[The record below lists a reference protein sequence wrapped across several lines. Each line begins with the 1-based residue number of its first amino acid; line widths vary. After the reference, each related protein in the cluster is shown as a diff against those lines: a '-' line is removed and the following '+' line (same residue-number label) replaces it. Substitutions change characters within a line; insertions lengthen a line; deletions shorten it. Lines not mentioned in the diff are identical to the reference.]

1 MKIST
6 ETREL
11 LLNLAESKKVYLE
24 GNLIKVLEVDADDA
38 EMQAYLEECKNRD
51 SEARKKRLEVTR
63 QVQDQNRALEASS
76 KKMEALNQDL
86 QAALAESKV
95 SEKMASE
102 AKAEAERLRD
112 EAVENLDDM
121 QKRTQF
127 ELMGYIVKVALGV
140 ILGVGL
146 LTTMLYVYVLTVGMD
161 AKIIESTW
169 SNLFGIL
176 LTNSFSIIGT
186 IMGVKYANEKN

>member
-24 GNLIKVLEVDADDA
+24 GNLIKVIEVDADDA

-63 QVQDQNRALEASS
+63 QVQDQNRELEASS

>member
-38 EMQAYLEECKNRD
+38 EMQAYLEECKSRD

-63 QVQDQNRALEASS
+63 QVQEQNRELEASS

-112 EAVENLDDM
+112 EAVEDLDDM

>member
-38 EMQAYLEECKNRD
+38 EMQAYLEECKSRD

-63 QVQDQNRALEASS
+63 QVQEQNRELEASS
-76 KKMEALNQDL
+76 KKMEVLNQDL

>member
-63 QVQDQNRALEASS
+63 QVQDQNRELEASS

>member
-24 GNLIKVLEVDADDA
+24 GNLIKVIEVDANDA

>member
-24 GNLIKVLEVDADDA
+24 GNLIKVIEVNADDA

-63 QVQDQNRALEASS
+63 QVQDQNRELEASS

>member
-24 GNLIKVLEVDADDA
+24 GNLIKVIEVDADDA

>member
-38 EMQAYLEECKNRD
+38 EMQAYLEECKSRD

-63 QVQDQNRALEASS
+63 QVQEQNRELEASS
-76 KKMEALNQDL
+76 KKMEVLNQDL

-112 EAVENLDDM
+112 EAVEDLDDM

>member
-24 GNLIKVLEVDADDA
+24 GNLIKVIEVDADDA
-38 EMQAYLEECKNRD
+38 EMQAYLEECKSRD

-63 QVQDQNRALEASS
+63 QVQEQNRELEASS